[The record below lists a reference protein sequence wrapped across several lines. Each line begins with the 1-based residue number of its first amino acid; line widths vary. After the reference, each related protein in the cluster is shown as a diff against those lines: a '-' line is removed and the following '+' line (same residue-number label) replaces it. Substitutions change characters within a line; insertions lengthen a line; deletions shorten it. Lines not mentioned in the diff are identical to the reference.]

1 MRNLFGFSLFLQY
14 NFNKKSKM
22 TISIELDDRQ
32 YRDIELY
39 CNMNNIKIN
48 DYLTDIITEK
58 HMINKYGDLNEIMP
72 VAIEENKTKI
82 KKRGRPKKDT
92 EPQSEIGTVVE
103 GVNEEKEN
111 KTVEITENR
120 EVETVVKPTV
130 KRKRTLKTI

>member
-1 MRNLFGFSLFLQY
+1 MI
-14 NFNKKSKM
+14 
-22 TISIELDDRQ
+22 ISIELDDRQ

-58 HMINKYGDLNEIMP
+58 HMINKYGDLNEIMS
-72 VAIEENKTKI
+72 VAIEEDKTKI

-92 EPQSEIGTVVE
+92 EPQSEIGVVVE
-103 GVNEEKEN
+103 EKKEDTNEEKEN
-111 KTVEITENR
+111 NMVEITENR

>member
-1 MRNLFGFSLFLQY
+1 
-14 NFNKKSKM
+14 M

-58 HMINKYGDLNEIMP
+58 HMINKYGDLNEIMS
-72 VAIEENKTKI
+72 VAIEEDKTKI

-92 EPQSEIGTVVE
+92 EPQSEIKAVVE

-111 KTVEITENR
+111 KMVEITENR

>member
-1 MRNLFGFSLFLQY
+1 
-14 NFNKKSKM
+14 M

-39 CNMNNIKIN
+39 CKMNNIKIN

-58 HMINKYGDLNEIMP
+58 HMINKYGDLNDIMP

-82 KKRGRPKKDT
+82 KKRGRPKKDVET
-92 EPQSEIGTVVE
+92 QSEIEAVIEEKKEDT
-103 GVNEEKEN
+103 NEEKEN
-111 KTVEITENR
+111 KMVEMTENR
-120 EVETVVKPTV
+120 EVETVIKPTV

>member
-1 MRNLFGFSLFLQY
+1 
-14 NFNKKSKM
+14 M

-58 HMINKYGDLNEIMP
+58 HMLNKYGDLNEIMS
-72 VAIEENKTKI
+72 VTIEEDKTKI
-82 KKRGRPKKDT
+82 KKRGRPKKDVET
-92 EPQSEIGTVVE
+92 QSEIEAVIEEKKEDT
-103 GVNEEKEN
+103 NEEKEN
-111 KTVEITENR
+111 KMVEITENR

>member
-1 MRNLFGFSLFLQY
+1 
-14 NFNKKSKM
+14 M

-58 HMINKYGDLNEIMP
+58 HMLNKYGDLNEIMS
-72 VAIEENKTKI
+72 VSIEEDKTKI

-103 GVNEEKEN
+103 EKKEDTNEETEN
-111 KTVEITENR
+111 KMVEITENR

>member
-1 MRNLFGFSLFLQY
+1 MI
-14 NFNKKSKM
+14 
-22 TISIELDDRQ
+22 ISIELDDRQ

-58 HMINKYGDLNEIMP
+58 HMINKYGDLNEIMS
-72 VAIEENKTKI
+72 VTIEEDKTKI

-92 EPQSEIGTVVE
+92 EPQSEIGVVVE
-103 GVNEEKEN
+103 EKKEDTNEETEN
-111 KTVEITENR
+111 KMVEITENR

>member
-1 MRNLFGFSLFLQY
+1 MI
-14 NFNKKSKM
+14 
-22 TISIELDDRQ
+22 ISIELDDRQ

-39 CNMNNIKIN
+39 CNINNIKIN

-58 HMINKYGDLNEIMP
+58 HMINKYGDLNDIMT

-103 GVNEEKEN
+103 DVNEEKEN

>member
-1 MRNLFGFSLFLQY
+1 MI
-14 NFNKKSKM
+14 
-22 TISIELDDRQ
+22 ISIELDDRQ

-48 DYLTDIITEK
+48 DYLTDIISEK
-58 HMINKYGDLNEIMP
+58 HMINKYGDLNDIMP
-72 VAIEENKTKI
+72 VAIEEDKSKI

-92 EPQSEIGTVVE
+92 EPQSEIGAVVE
-103 GVNEEKEN
+103 EKKEDTNEETEN
-111 KTVEITENR
+111 KMVEITENR

>member
-1 MRNLFGFSLFLQY
+1 
-14 NFNKKSKM
+14 M

-103 GVNEEKEN
+103 EKKEDMNEEKEN

>member
-1 MRNLFGFSLFLQY
+1 
-14 NFNKKSKM
+14 M

-58 HMINKYGDLNEIMP
+58 HMLNKYGDLNEIMS
-72 VAIEENKTKI
+72 VTIEEDKTKI
-82 KKRGRPKKDT
+82 KKRGRSKKDE

-103 GVNEEKEN
+103 EKKEETEN
-111 KTVEITENR
+111 KMVEMTENR
-120 EVETVVKPTV
+120 EVETVIKPTV

>member
-1 MRNLFGFSLFLQY
+1 
-14 NFNKKSKM
+14 M

-58 HMINKYGDLNEIMP
+58 HMLNKYGDLNEIMS
-72 VAIEENKTKI
+72 VTIEEDKTKI

-92 EPQSEIGTVVE
+92 EPQSEIGAVVE
-103 GVNEEKEN
+103 EKKEDTNEEKEN
-111 KTVEITENR
+111 KMVEMTENR
-120 EVETVVKPTV
+120 EVETVIKPTV

>member
-1 MRNLFGFSLFLQY
+1 
-14 NFNKKSKM
+14 M

-48 DYLTDIITEK
+48 DYLTDIISEK
-58 HMINKYGDLNEIMP
+58 HMINKYGDLNDIMP
-72 VAIEENKTKI
+72 VAIEEDKTKI

-92 EPQSEIGTVVE
+92 EPQSEIGAVVE
-103 GVNEEKEN
+103 EKKEDTNEETEN
-111 KTVEITENR
+111 KMVEITENR

>member
-1 MRNLFGFSLFLQY
+1 MI
-14 NFNKKSKM
+14 
-22 TISIELDDRQ
+22 ISIELDDRQ

-58 HMINKYGDLNEIMP
+58 HMINKYGDLNEIMS
-72 VAIEENKTKI
+72 VTIEEDKTKI

-92 EPQSEIGTVVE
+92 EPLSEIEAVVE
-103 GVNEEKEN
+103 EKKEETEN
-111 KTVEITENR
+111 KMVEITENR

>member
-1 MRNLFGFSLFLQY
+1 MI
-14 NFNKKSKM
+14 
-22 TISIELDDRQ
+22 ISIELDDRQ

-39 CNMNNIKIN
+39 CKMNNIKIN

-58 HMINKYGDLNEIMP
+58 HMLNKYGDLNEIMS
-72 VAIEENKTKI
+72 VTIEEDKTKI

-103 GVNEEKEN
+103 DVNEEKEN

>member
-1 MRNLFGFSLFLQY
+1 
-14 NFNKKSKM
+14 M

-32 YRDIELY
+32 YRDIESY
-39 CNMNNIKIN
+39 CDMNNIKVN

-82 KKRGRPKKDT
+82 KKRGRPNKDT
-92 EPQSEIGTVVE
+92 EPQSGIEAVVE
-103 GVNEEKEN
+103 EKKEDTNEEKEN
-111 KTVEITENR
+111 KMVEITENR

>member
-1 MRNLFGFSLFLQY
+1 
-14 NFNKKSKM
+14 M

-58 HMINKYGDLNEIMP
+58 HMLNKYGDLNEIMS
-72 VAIEENKTKI
+72 VTIEEDKTKI

-103 GVNEEKEN
+103 EKKEETEN
-111 KTVEITENR
+111 KMVEMTENR
-120 EVETVVKPTV
+120 EVETVIKPTV

>member
-1 MRNLFGFSLFLQY
+1 
-14 NFNKKSKM
+14 M

-39 CNMNNIKIN
+39 CNINNIKIN

-103 GVNEEKEN
+103 EKKEETEN

>member
-1 MRNLFGFSLFLQY
+1 
-14 NFNKKSKM
+14 M

-39 CNMNNIKIN
+39 CNINNIKIN

-58 HMINKYGDLNEIMP
+58 HMLNKYGDLNEIMP
-72 VAIEENKTKI
+72 VAIEEDKTKI
-82 KKRGRPKKDT
+82 KKRGRPKTDT
-92 EPQSEIGTVVE
+92 EQQSEIKAVVE
-103 GVNEEKEN
+103 EKKEDTNEEKEN
-111 KTVEITENR
+111 KMVEITENR

>member
-1 MRNLFGFSLFLQY
+1 MI
-14 NFNKKSKM
+14 
-22 TISIELDDRQ
+22 ISIELDDRQ

-58 HMINKYGDLNEIMP
+58 HMINKYGDLNEIMT
-72 VAIEENKTKI
+72 VAIEEDKTKI

-92 EPQSEIGTVVE
+92 EPQSEIEAVVE
-103 GVNEEKEN
+103 EKKEETEN
-111 KTVEITENR
+111 KIGEITENR

>member
-1 MRNLFGFSLFLQY
+1 
-14 NFNKKSKM
+14 M

-58 HMINKYGDLNEIMP
+58 HMINKYGDLNDIMT
-72 VAIEENKTKI
+72 VAIEEDKTKI

-92 EPQSEIGTVVE
+92 EPQSEIGVVVE
-103 GVNEEKEN
+103 EKKEETEN
-111 KTVEITENR
+111 KMVEIIENR

>member
-1 MRNLFGFSLFLQY
+1 
-14 NFNKKSKM
+14 M

-39 CNMNNIKIN
+39 CKMNNIKIN

-58 HMINKYGDLNEIMP
+58 HMLNKYGDLNEIMS
-72 VAIEENKTKI
+72 VTIEEDKTKI

-92 EPQSEIGTVVE
+92 EPQLEIGTVAE
-103 GVNEEKEN
+103 GVNEENEN
-111 KTVEITENR
+111 KMVEITENR
-120 EVETVVKPTV
+120 EAETVVKPTV

>member
-1 MRNLFGFSLFLQY
+1 
-14 NFNKKSKM
+14 M

-58 HMINKYGDLNEIMP
+58 HMLNKYGDLNEIMS
-72 VAIEENKTKI
+72 VSIEEDKTKI

-92 EPQSEIGTVVE
+92 EPQSEIEAVVE
-103 GVNEEKEN
+103 EKKEETEN
-111 KTVEITENR
+111 KMVEMTENR
-120 EVETVVKPTV
+120 EVETVIKPTV

>member
-1 MRNLFGFSLFLQY
+1 
-14 NFNKKSKM
+14 M

-103 GVNEEKEN
+103 EKKEDTNEEKEN

-120 EVETVVKPTV
+120 EDETVVKPTV

>member
-1 MRNLFGFSLFLQY
+1 
-14 NFNKKSKM
+14 M

-103 GVNEEKEN
+103 EKKEDTNEEKEN

-120 EVETVVKPTV
+120 EAETVVKPTV

>member
-1 MRNLFGFSLFLQY
+1 MI
-14 NFNKKSKM
+14 
-22 TISIELDDRQ
+22 ISIELDDRQ

-58 HMINKYGDLNEIMP
+58 HMINKYGDLNEIMS
-72 VAIEENKTKI
+72 VAIEEDKTKI

-92 EPQSEIGTVVE
+92 EPQSEIEAVIEEKKEDT
-103 GVNEEKEN
+103 NEETEN
-111 KTVEITENR
+111 KMVEITESR

>member
-1 MRNLFGFSLFLQY
+1 MI
-14 NFNKKSKM
+14 
-22 TISIELDDRQ
+22 ISIELDDRQ

-58 HMINKYGDLNEIMP
+58 HMINKYGDLNEIMS
-72 VAIEENKTKI
+72 VTIEEDKTKI

-92 EPQSEIGTVVE
+92 EPQSEIEAVVE
-103 GVNEEKEN
+103 EKKEETEN
-111 KTVEITENR
+111 KMVEITENR

>member
-1 MRNLFGFSLFLQY
+1 
-14 NFNKKSKM
+14 M

-58 HMINKYGDLNEIMP
+58 HMLNKYGDLNEIMS
-72 VAIEENKTKI
+72 VTIEEDKTKI

-92 EPQSEIGTVVE
+92 EPQSEIGTLV
-103 GVNEEKEN
+103 EEKKEETEN
-111 KTVEITENR
+111 KMVEMTENR
-120 EVETVVKPTV
+120 EVETVIKPTV

>member
-1 MRNLFGFSLFLQY
+1 
-14 NFNKKSKM
+14 M

-58 HMINKYGDLNEIMP
+58 HMINKYGDLNEIMS
-72 VAIEENKTKI
+72 VAIEEDKTKI

-92 EPQSEIGTVVE
+92 EPQSEIEAVVE
-103 GVNEEKEN
+103 EKKEETEN
-111 KTVEITENR
+111 KMVEITENR

>member
-1 MRNLFGFSLFLQY
+1 
-14 NFNKKSKM
+14 M

-58 HMINKYGDLNEIMP
+58 HMLNKYGDLNDIMP

-92 EPQSEIGTVVE
+92 EPQSEIEAVVE
-103 GVNEEKEN
+103 EKKEETEN

>member
-1 MRNLFGFSLFLQY
+1 
-14 NFNKKSKM
+14 M

-58 HMINKYGDLNEIMP
+58 HMINKYGDLNDIMP

-92 EPQSEIGTVVE
+92 EPQSEIKAVVE

-111 KTVEITENR
+111 KMVEITENR

>member
-1 MRNLFGFSLFLQY
+1 MI
-14 NFNKKSKM
+14 
-22 TISIELDDRQ
+22 ISIELDDRQ

-58 HMINKYGDLNEIMP
+58 HMINKYGDLNEIMT
-72 VAIEENKTKI
+72 VAIEEDKTKI

-92 EPQSEIGTVVE
+92 EPQSEIEAVVE
-103 GVNEEKEN
+103 EKKEKTEN
-111 KTVEITENR
+111 KMGEITENR

>member
-1 MRNLFGFSLFLQY
+1 MI
-14 NFNKKSKM
+14 
-22 TISIELDDRQ
+22 ISIELDDRQ

-58 HMINKYGDLNEIMP
+58 HMINKYGDLNDIMP

-103 GVNEEKEN
+103 DVNEEKEN